1 MERELL
7 RSRDVSMMHA
17 ASERALTVAECVQ
30 FVSQL
35 IQLPCR
41 DRERDRGG
49 VSSGATVVT
58 TQNSS

>member
-1 MERELL
+1 
-7 RSRDVSMMHA
+7 MMHA

-49 VSSGATVVT
+49 VSSGATVVAI
-58 TQNSS
+58 QNSS